1 MNWIDKLMTTQAREP
16 SGFFGQWV
24 LPKIFDLSNLDQDKT
39 TLQLLDIKDN
49 LKLLDVGCGT
59 GHLLQTLSTSVNSID
74 MTGIDNSKVM
84 VSVAQIRHAD
94 SIRLGRVSIKKA
106 SWVNL
111 EFADNTFDRIN
122 ASNVVYFW
130 ERPLD
135 ILNNLYRITKKG
147 GLIVISLRVDDSLDP
162 RIMKQFGYNLYDDQS
177 LSSLMINS
185 KFTNVQLTDK
195 TARNRNKTWRL
206 LWVTGSK

>member
-84 VSVAQIRHAD
+84 VSVAQKRHAD
-94 SIRLGRVSIKKA
+94 SIRSGRVSIRKA

-162 RIMKQFGYNLYDDQS
+162 RIMKQFGYSLYDDQS

-185 KFTNVQLTDK
+185 KFTNIQLTDK
-195 TARNRNKTWRL
+195 IARNRNKTWRL
-206 LWVTGSK
+206 LWITASK

>member
-16 SGFFGQWV
+16 SGFLGQWV
-24 LPKIFDLSNLDQDKT
+24 LPKIFDLSNLAQNKT
-39 TLQLLDIKDN
+39 TLQLLNIKDN

-84 VSVAQIRHAD
+84 LSVAQKRHAG
-94 SIRLGRVSIKKA
+94 SIRSGRVSIRKA
-106 SWVNL
+106 SWANL

-135 ILNNLYRITKKG
+135 ILNNLYRVTKKG

-162 RIMKQFGYNLYDDQS
+162 RIMKQFGYSLYDDQS

-185 KFTNVQLTDK
+185 KFTNIQLTDK

-206 LWVTGSK
+206 LWITGSK

>member
-1 MNWIDKLMTTQAREP
+1 MTTQAREP

-59 GHLLQTLSTSVNSID
+59 GHLLQTLSNSVNSID
-74 MTGIDNSKVM
+74 ITGIDNSKVM
-84 VSVAQIRHAD
+84 LSVAQKRHAD
-94 SIRLGRVSIKKA
+94 SIRSGRVSIRKA

-135 ILNNLYRITKKG
+135 ILNNLYRVTKKG
-147 GLIVISLRVDDSLDP
+147 GLIVISLRVDNSLDP

-185 KFTNVQLTDK
+185 KFTNIQITDK

>member
-1 MNWIDKLMTTQAREP
+1 
-16 SGFFGQWV
+16 
-24 LPKIFDLSNLDQDKT
+24 
-39 TLQLLDIKDN
+39 
-49 LKLLDVGCGT
+49 
-59 GHLLQTLSTSVNSID
+59 

-84 VSVAQIRHAD
+84 LSVAQKRHAG
-94 SIRLGRVSIKKA
+94 SIRSGRVSIRKA
-106 SWVNL
+106 SWANL

-135 ILNNLYRITKKG
+135 ILNNLYRVTKKG

-185 KFTNVQLTDK
+185 KFTNIQLTDK

>member
-16 SGFFGQWV
+16 SGFLGQWV

-84 VSVAQIRHAD
+84 LSVAQKRHAD
-94 SIRLGRVSIKKA
+94 SIRSGRVSIRKA
-106 SWVNL
+106 SWANL

-135 ILNNLYRITKKG
+135 ILNNLYRVTKKG

-162 RIMKQFGYNLYDDQS
+162 KIMKQFGYSLYDDQS

-185 KFTNVQLTDK
+185 KFTNIQLTDK
-195 TARNRNKTWRL
+195 TARNRHKTWRL
-206 LWVTGSK
+206 LWITGSK